1 MNSPVSHATFAPIPI
16 PLSNR
21 PDPRS
26 VADFGVRRRLALAAA
41 TMALL
46 VFGVGGWAVSAQL
59 AGAVVSPGVV
69 VVDRYVKRVQHRDGG
84 TIAALYVKNGDRVEE
99 GATLVMLDGTQIRA
113 DLGIIVSQL
122 MELEARAARL
132 KAENEQANSI
142 AFPASLAKWPGVSD
156 IMAGEEHLFNENRK
170 TRESQKQQ
178 LRERMVQ
185 LGHEAEGF
193 AVQRDA
199 KKKELVLIERELDKV
214 EQLANQGL
222 TPQTRVYSLQRE
234 QARIAGEH
242 GNLIS
247 QGARV
252 AGQVEE
258 LKMQILTIDQSA
270 RTDAQRE
277 LRTVE
282 PRIAEL
288 KERRISTEDKLNHL
302 EIKAPSNGI
311 VHEMTAHTIGGVV
324 TPAEPIMS
332 IVPEKEVLSVE
343 LKIAPGDIDRV
354 SVGQEARLKFTSFNQ
369 RTTPEL
375 TGSVSYLSADVSHD
389 PKGRQDYY
397 TARVTFEAANLPS
410 VAGKSVVPGT
420 PVEAFLTTDKRTAL
434 SFLMKPVED
443 QFSRAFRER

>member
-1 MNSPVSHATFAPIPI
+1 
-16 PLSNR
+16 
-21 PDPRS
+21 
-26 VADFGVRRRLALAAA
+26 
-41 TMALL
+41 
-46 VFGVGGWAVSAQL
+46 VFGIGGWAVTAEL
-59 AGAVVSPGVV
+59 AGAVVSSGVV
-69 VVDRYVKRVQHRDGG
+69 VVDQYVKRIQHRDGG

-99 GATLVMLDGTQIRA
+99 GRTLVLLDGTQLRA
-113 DLGIIVSQL
+113 DLAVIVSQL
-122 MELEARAARL
+122 MELEARSARL
-132 KAENEQANSI
+132 KAENEQAGGI
-142 AFPASLAKWPGVSD
+142 VFPTALSTWSGGSE
-156 IMAGEEHLFNENRK
+156 IMAGEERLFNENRK
-170 TRESQKQQ
+170 TREAQKNQ
-178 LRERMVQ
+178 LQERIAQ
-185 LGHEAEGF
+185 LGHEATGY

-199 KKKELVLIERELDKV
+199 KKTELVLIERELDKV
-214 EQLANQGL
+214 VQLAAKGL
-222 TPQTRVYSLQRE
+222 TPETRVYSLQRE

-288 KERRISTEDKLNHL
+288 RERRISTEDKLNHL
-302 EIKAPSNGI
+302 DIKAPSGGI
-311 VHEMTAHTIGGVV
+311 VHEMTAHTVGGVV

-332 IVPEKEVLSVE
+332 IVPEKEMLSVE
-343 LKIAPGDIDRV
+343 LKVAPGDIDRV
-354 SVGQEARLKFTSFNQ
+354 GVGQEARLRFTSFNQ

-397 TARVTFEAANLPS
+397 TARVTFDPGDLPS
-410 VAGKSVVPGT
+410 VAGKSIVPGT
-420 PVEAFLTTDKRTAL
+420 PVEAFLTTEKRSAL
-434 SFLMKPVED
+434 SFLMKPIED

>member
-1 MNSPVSHATFAPIPI
+1 MNSPVSHTQFAPVPI
-16 PLSNR
+16 MPA
-21 PDPRS
+21 S
-26 VADFGVRRRLALAAA
+26 VRLTPDFGVRTRLALAAA

-46 VFGVGGWAVSAQL
+46 IFGVGGWATTAQL

-69 VVDRYVKRVQHRDGG
+69 VVDHYVKRVQHRDGG
-84 TIAALYVKNGDRVEE
+84 TIAALYVKNGDRVDE
-99 GATLVMLDGTQIRA
+99 GTTLMLLDGTQIRA
-113 DLGIIVSQL
+113 DLGVVMSQL
-122 MELEARAARL
+122 MELEARTARL
-132 KAENEQANSI
+132 KAENVQADRI
-142 AFPASLAKWPGVSD
+142 VFPASLANWADGPA
-156 IMAGEEHLFNENRK
+156 IMAGEERLFNESRK
-170 TRESQKQQ
+170 TREAQKQQ
-178 LRERMVQ
+178 IQERIMQ
-185 LGHEAEGF
+185 LGHEAGGY

-199 KKKELVLIERELDKV
+199 KKTELQLIERELDKV
-214 EQLANQGL
+214 VELANKGL
-222 TPQTRVYSLQRE
+222 TPETRVYSLRRE
-234 QARIAGEH
+234 QARIDGEH

-252 AGQVEE
+252 AGQIEE
-258 LKMQILTIDQSA
+258 LKMQILTIDQTA

-288 KERRISTEDKLNHL
+288 RERRISTEDKLNHL
-302 EIKAPSNGI
+302 EIKSPASGI
-311 VHEMTAHTIGGVV
+311 VHEMTAHTVGGVV

-343 LKIAPGDIDRV
+343 LKVSPGDVDRV
-354 SVGQEARLKFTSFNQ
+354 GIGQETRLRFTSFNQ

-397 TARVTFEAANLPS
+397 TARVTFDEAGPPT
-410 VAGKSVVPGT
+410 VGGKPIVPGM

-434 SFLMKPVED
+434 SFLMKPIED
-443 QFSRAFRER
+443 QFSRTFRER